1 MFLVTAVLF
10 LLLLAGVLEAHWHS
24 RNLRAVPIRIH
35 VNGTRGKSSVTRL
48 IAGDVRCGVASTR
61 RTGNYSGYILSV
73 VGPDSVAGCDRDGTP
88 TFRIDGQPA
97 TNAPGGGHTLDLI
110 LRRGPSSRGACS
122 RTYG

>member
-1 MFLVTAVLF
+1 MSRLQDAHRRINAEISQEKAAALGR
-10 LLLLAGVLEAHWHS
+10 AGERL
-24 RNLRAVPIRIH
+24 PP
-35 VNGTRGKSSVTRL
+35 GTRVEAY
-48 IAGDVRCGVASTR
+48 AGDVRCGVGSTR

-73 VGPDSVAGCDRDGTP
+73 VGPDSVAGCDRDGTL